1 MQMEV
6 ENMVS
11 VLLVEDDTNVHE
23 LLTRM
28 LAIRGHII
36 IANAFN
42 GEEAVEIFRRLACRP
57 DVILMDYRMPLMNGI
72 EAAEKIIDIDPS
84 ARIVFLSADAAVKDQ
99 AIKLGVCGFL
109 KKPISCVEIVAS
121 IENHASDIMNNQR
134 ATSLATH

>member
-1 MQMEV
+1 MEI

-28 LAIRGHII
+28 LSMRGHTI
-36 IANAFN
+36 IADAFN

-57 DVILMDYRMPLMNGI
+57 DVILMDYRMPLMDGV

-84 ARIVFLSADAAVKDQ
+84 ARIIFLSADGAVKDQ
-99 AIKLGVCGFL
+99 AIKLGVYDFL
-109 KKPISCVEIVAS
+109 KKPVSCVEIVAC
-121 IENHASDIMNNQR
+121 IEKHASDIMNDQR
-134 ATSLATH
+134 ATSLAAH